1 MQKRRL
7 FVIAFVVASVSLGI
21 PSQVSAAPSIPRALT
36 TARTVASQVES
47 GQTKTFSV
55 AMPWRA
61 NMIGVSFVD
70 PSHSQQGIAVNA
82 RAHTAAGWSSW
93 EELGADD
100 NGTTGVETQHATK
113 RLTTEAMWVG
123 TADQVQVRVSVGEA
137 ALAIHDLS
145 AHLINTL

>member
-1 MQKRRL
+1 QGEVHSFMQKRRL
-7 FVIAFVVASVSLGI
+7 FVIAFVVAAASLGI
-21 PSQVSAAPSIPRALT
+21 PSQVSAAPRIPRSLT
-36 TARTVASQVES
+36 AARTVASQVGS

-70 PSHSQQGIAVNA
+70 ASHSQKGIAVDA
-82 RAHTAAGWSSW
+82 RAHTTVGWSSW

-113 RLTTEAMWVG
+113 RLTTEALWIG
-123 TADQVQVRVSVGEA
+123 TADAVHVRV
-137 ALAIHDLS
+137 
-145 AHLINTL
+145 